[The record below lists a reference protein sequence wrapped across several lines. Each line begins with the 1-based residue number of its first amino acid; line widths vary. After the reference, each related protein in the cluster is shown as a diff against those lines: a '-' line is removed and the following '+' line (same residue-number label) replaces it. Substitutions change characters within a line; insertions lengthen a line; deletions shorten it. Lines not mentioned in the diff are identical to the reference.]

1 MYTVYVHEL
10 SFQKGSSKQLVDQ
23 KHFFSVFLTK
33 TYILYK
39 INVLKKVKLQ
49 IMWQCFVE
57 ATTSFPFSI
66 FVYIVTVIF
75 WLVCVLIIFDQES
88 MGNIL
93 RTALLAVK
101 KTLLEISG
109 APLLGVIV

>member
-1 MYTVYVHEL
+1 MIMYTVYVHEL

-49 IMWQCFVE
+49 IM
-57 ATTSFPFSI
+57 
-66 FVYIVTVIF
+66 
-75 WLVCVLIIFDQES
+75 
-88 MGNIL
+88 
-93 RTALLAVK
+93 
-101 KTLLEISG
+101 
-109 APLLGVIV
+109 